1 MWLKRLN
8 KKLLIG
14 VIAATALLAAIACS
28 SAPTASPSSPAAPA
42 APAAAAPG
50 GAGSSAPAA
59 PAAAAPAAPGA
70 AAAAAPAAPAAP
82 SSGGSTFNPQGTLTV
97 VHFDTD
103 EPNGLPRFC
112 TAGCAETIYMSG
124 STDTLFMS
132 KAMPDGSIVTEPMLA
147 LDFTLDPSLEYGDF
161 NLRQDVQFHNG
172 WGGMTAKDIAFS
184 YNDANSV
191 TNPESIHGQAGDF
204 APLIASMEAVEDY
217 VVRLNYRNFDS
228 RGMLHRFSSFWQTAG
243 IVSSALFEA
252 KGVEG
257 MQDDYTGV
265 GAFVI
270 DEWVDDKGIQMHAF
284 EDYWG
289 IDEGL
294 GPFVQNFR
302 LLQIGEAAS
311 RRAMLETGEAQIA
324 DVPLKDFPELIQNGY
339 AVQKGAGFNTI
350 DNISMAGNYWEQF
363 SALTG
368 APLERDRDTS
378 KPWVGNPFENGDEF
392 DENTASMQSSMK
404 VRNAFAWA
412 IDRQA
417 LLDSILGG
425 LGFVNYQPYLSMQN
439 PNYKSEWDWGTDY
452 DLSRSLLAE
461 AGYADGFE
469 MDFHL
474 RDQAVFHETGE
485 AVAATWL
492 SELGVKANLIK
503 AAYST
508 YRPGLVARTT
518 NTPAFAVCGDENKA
532 NFPYDWA
539 HGFVKSSMSA
549 GGYGV
554 GQEIPY
560 ASKSYLGMAG
570 EPDKAAREAL
580 ASEFY
585 TNNRKF
591 ANCIGIF
598 ERPVWVLYDSDEVI
612 AWDQRPMANG
622 NQSAMNN
629 YRSIKLAN

>member
-1 MWLKRLN
+1 MWSRRLN

-14 VIAATALLAAIACS
+14 VVAATALMAAIACS
-28 SAPTASPSSPAAPA
+28 SAPVASPSAP
-42 APAAAAPG
+42 
-50 GAGSSAPAA
+50 SAP
-59 PAAAAPAAPGA
+59 APAAPGGGTGA
-70 AAAAAPAAPAAP
+70 APSAPAPAAPAAPAAP
-82 SSGGSTFNPQGTLTV
+82 SAPAPSGSGTSMFNPQGTLTV

-112 TAGCAETIYMSG
+112 TAGCAETTYMSG
-124 STDTLFMS
+124 STDVLFIAKLES
-132 KAMPDGSIVTEPMLA
+132 DGSIVTEPMLA
-147 LDFTLDPSLEYGDF
+147 LDFTLDPSLEFGDF
-161 NLRQDVQFHNG
+161 NLRQGVQFHNG
-172 WGGMTAKDIAFS
+172 WGEMTAKDIAFS

-204 APLIASMEAVEDY
+204 APLIKSMEVIDDY
-217 VVRLNYRNFDS
+217 VVRLNYRNYDS

-243 IVSSALFEA
+243 IVSSDLFDA

-270 DEWVDDKGIQMHAF
+270 DEWTDDKGIFMHAF

-289 IDEGL
+289 TELGL
-294 GPFVQNFR
+294 GPFVQTFR
-302 LLQIGEAAS
+302 ILQIGEAAS

-324 DVPLKDFPELIQNGY
+324 EVPLKDFPELIQNGFT
-339 AVQKGAGFNTI
+339 AQKAAGFNTI

-368 APLERDRDTS
+368 APLERDRDIS
-378 KPWVGNPFENGDEF
+378 KPWVGDPFENGEEF
-392 DENTASMQSSMK
+392 DETTPSMVSSMK
-404 VRNAFAWA
+404 VRNALAWA

-425 LGFVNYQPYLSMQN
+425 LGFVNFQPYLSMQN
-439 PNYKSEWDWGTDY
+439 PNYSSDWDWGTDY
-452 DLSRSLLAE
+452 DLARSLLAE
-461 AGYADGFE
+461 AGYPDGFE

-492 SELGVKANLIK
+492 SELNVKANLIK

-539 HGFVKSSMSA
+539 HGFVVSSMSA

-570 EPDKAAREAL
+570 EPDKAKREAL
-580 ASEFY
+580 AAEFY

-598 ERPVWVLYDSDEVI
+598 ERPVWVLYDADKVI
-612 AWDQRPMANG
+612 AWDMRPMANG
-622 NQSAMNN
+622 NQASMNN
-629 YRSIKLAN
+629 WRTVKLAN

>member
-1 MWLKRLN
+1 
-8 KKLLIG
+8 
-14 VIAATALLAAIACS
+14 
-28 SAPTASPSSPAAPA
+28 
-42 APAAAAPG
+42 
-50 GAGSSAPAA
+50 
-59 PAAAAPAAPGA
+59 
-70 AAAAAPAAPAAP
+70 
-82 SSGGSTFNPQGTLTV
+82 LTV
-97 VHFDTD
+97 VHFDWD

-124 STDTLFMS
+124 ATDTLFIA
-132 KAMPDGSIVTEPMLA
+132 KAQSDGSVATEPMLA
-147 LDFTLDPSLEYGDF
+147 LDFTLDPSLEFGDF
-161 NLRQDVQFHNG
+161 NLRQGVQFHNG
-172 WGGMTAKDIAFS
+172 WGEMTAKDIAFS

-204 APLIASMEAVEDY
+204 APLIKSMEPLDDY
-217 VVRLNYRNFDS
+217 TVRLNYRNYDS
-228 RGMLHRFSSFWQTAG
+228 RGVLHRFSSFWQTAG
-243 IVSSALFEA
+243 IVSSALFETS
-252 KGVEG
+252 GVEG

-270 DEWVDDKGIQMHAF
+270 DEWVDDKGLELHAF

-289 IDEGL
+289 TSEGL
-294 GPFVQNFR
+294 GPFVQRLR

-311 RRAMLETGEAQIA
+311 RRAMLETNEAQIA
-324 DVPLKDFPELIQNGY
+324 QVPLKDFPAL
-339 AVQKGAGFNTI
+339 VQMGFTAQKDAGFNSI
-350 DNISMAGNYWEQF
+350 DNVSMAGNYWEQF

-378 KPWVGNPFENGDEF
+378 KPWVGNPFENGDEY
-392 DENTASMQSSMK
+392 DETTPSMISSMK
-404 VRNAFAWA
+404 VRNAFAHA
-412 IDRQA
+412 IDREA

-425 LGFVNYQPYLSMQN
+425 LGFVNYQPYLSTQN
-439 PNYKSEWDWGTDY
+439 PSYNTDWNFEKDY
-452 DLSRSLLAE
+452 DLARSLMAE
-461 AGYADGFE
+461 AGHADGFE

-474 RDQAVFHETGE
+474 RDQARFHETGE

-492 SELGVKANLIK
+492 AELGVKANLIK

-570 EPDKAAREAL
+570 EPDKAKREVL
-580 ASEFY
+580 AAEFY
-585 TNNRKF
+585 TNNKKF

-598 ERPVWVLYDSDEVI
+598 EVPQWVLYDAEQVV

-622 NQSAMNN
+622 NQTAMNN
-629 YRSIKLAN
+629 YRTIKLAN